1 MSSTSSQPSSTP
13 LPVTVST
20 FSSNGDTEMETLLG
34 LIKNLSLL
42 DFSMVNLSNSGLISL
57 KNYTLFNNITL
68 SLDIEKPFARRTE
81 LDDDYLEHRPALQV
95 FFYCLYALIFLVG
108 ICGNTLVCYVVF
120 RNKQMHTVTNLFI
133 TNLALSDILLCIF
146 SVPITPLYLI
156 FYKEWVF
163 GRILCHLVPYAQG
176 VSVYISAFT
185 LMSIAIDR
193 FFVIIYPFKPR
204 MRINVC
210 LTIITFVWIS
220 AALLTLPYGLFVK
233 MASDQDERWLCDE
246 FWPVEESRK
255 AFGFSTS
262 VLQFVIPFTIITFCY
277 IRVCGKLR
285 DRARSKPGE
294 KSVKKDEI
302 ERERTKRTNRML
314 IAMVAIFGISW
325 LPLNIHNLVTDF
337 YIPAS
342 EWRYFKPFF
351 FLVHAVAMSS
361 TCYNP
366 FLYAWLNEN
375 FRKEFK
381 QVLPCYTNSGPP
393 FSYRRGTSVAGA
405 GLLPANGQE
414 GEGACKTNETM
425 LIGNNRDSA
434 KSDKTCNGHELI
446 HRTCDSQKSCL
457 TAGQDENEQD
467 NDDDEKRPI
476 TTATMET
483 KLGKEIVS
491 MPTSLP
497 LSPTNTMSSLTT
509 TPTTKTVE
517 GSLFSDQLNTKEEFN
532 RESIE
537 LTEQQ
542 QCSNKKVNPS
552 CSLLGTRAV
561 TSLTYNSDSDTVRSA
576 LGDSVASQVV

>member
-1 MSSTSSQPSSTP
+1 MSSSSSSTLSQMSAVSSASISSPTSSGSTTGSTSSSSISENDEIQTII
-13 LPVTVST
+13 
-20 FSSNGDTEMETLLG
+20 GM
-34 LIKNLSLL
+34 IKNSSFIDIGLL
-42 DFSMVNLSNSGLISL
+42 NNLSTNALYTL
-57 KNYTLFNNITL
+57 RNYTLANNI
-68 SLDIEKPFARRTE
+68 SLHFDLDKPMKRTVG
-81 LDDDYLEHRPALQV
+81 DDYLEHRPALQV
-95 FFYCLYALIFLVG
+95 FFYCLYALIFLIG

-163 GRILCHLVPYAQG
+163 GKALCHLVPYAQG

-233 MASDQDERWLCDE
+233 MVGDERGDHYLCDE

-314 IAMVAIFGISW
+314 ISMVAIFGISW

-337 YIPAS
+337 YIPAG
-342 EWRYFKPFF
+342 EWEYFKPFF

-393 FSYRRGTSVAGA
+393 FPFRRATSVG
-405 GLLPANGQE
+405 GGGIMTEGQGNGTKNTE
-414 GEGACKTNETM
+414 GNGGSGRSVGGGGGGVSGRND
-425 LIGNNRDSA
+425 GNGSFKLEKA
-434 KSDKTCNGHELI
+434 CNGHELI
-446 HRTCDSQKSCL
+446 HRTCDSKSP
-457 TAGQDENEQD
+457 ASII
-467 NDDDEKRPI
+467 PI
-476 TTATMET
+476 MVIMIMKITMRIMMMMD
-483 KLGKEIVS
+483 LMI
-491 MPTSLP
+491 
-497 LSPTNTMSSLTT
+497 
-509 TPTTKTVE
+509 
-517 GSLFSDQLNTKEEFN
+517 DH
-532 RESIE
+532 
-537 LTEQQ
+537 
-542 QCSNKKVNPS
+542 
-552 CSLLGTRAV
+552 
-561 TSLTYNSDSDTVRSA
+561 
-576 LGDSVASQVV
+576 